1 LVLIMTFSRTTRAGH
16 ELAVRLAQFRNELRA
31 IGDPPSQI
39 NVERLVVRA
48 KELGLSDEDVSRELA
63 ELRACAEA
71 SELTSQLAHGQMP
84 DLEPLDPLPAGERCH
99 FVCAVRFGR
108 RRADQV
114 GHLVLASGR
123 LQFRGA
129 LDVSVAWAEVSGIR
143 REGREIIA
151 SLQDSRRVLR
161 FACQSLTEA
170 VSGAAIAAHL
180 ARTHPA
186 STESHYHASM

>member
-1 LVLIMTFSRTTRAGH
+1 MTFSRTSQPTGH
-16 ELAVRLAQFRNELRA
+16 ELARRVAQFRNELRA
-31 IGDPPSQI
+31 IGEPPSQTT
-39 NVERLVVRA
+39 VDRLVVLA
-48 KELGLSDEDVSRELA
+48 KQLGLSDEEVSGDLA
-63 ELRACAEA
+63 ELRACAEEF
-71 SELTSQLAHGQMP
+71 ELTSRLAHGQVP
-84 DLEPLDPLPAGERCH
+84 DSEPLDPLPAGERCH

-129 LDVSVAWAEVSGIR
+129 LDVSVAWGEVSGIR

-151 SLQDSRRVLR
+151 SLQASRRVLR
-161 FACQSLTEA
+161 FSCQSLTEA

-180 ARTHPA
+180 ARTQRA
-186 STESHYHASM
+186 SSDSECHASM